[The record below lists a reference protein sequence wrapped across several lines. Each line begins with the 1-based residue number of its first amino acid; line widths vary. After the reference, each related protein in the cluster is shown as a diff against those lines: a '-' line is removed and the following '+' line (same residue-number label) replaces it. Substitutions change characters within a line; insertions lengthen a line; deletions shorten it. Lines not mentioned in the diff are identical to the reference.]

1 MQTSSLAP
9 APPLAAEELTVERGG
24 VRVLDRVSF
33 TAGPGCLMGVVG
45 PNGAG
50 KSTLF
55 NVIVSLLP
63 PTDGQVLVH
72 GKSIDETRGM
82 VAYVPQ
88 HERVN
93 WRLPMS
99 AWDVVLQ
106 GRTRRVGWFRRPRRE
121 DRDLAED
128 ALNQVGMWDRRR
140 SLVGELSGGQR
151 QRVFVAR
158 ALAQEADILLLDEA
172 FSGVDIASQEELVS
186 VLTELRDGG
195 HTILMSS
202 HDINHLAHYCDECL
216 CLNCHVCA
224 CGAPQDVL
232 TPEVLTE
239 MYGPFGMVPG
249 HGHGLA
255 GDDHGHHH

>member
-1 MQTSSLAP
+1 MRTSESNP
-9 APPLAAEELTVERGG
+9 ALVAENLTVERGG
-24 VRVLDRVSF
+24 SLVLDEVSF
-33 TAGPGCLMGVVG
+33 AAGPGCLMGVVG

-55 NVIVSLLP
+55 NVIVSLLA
-63 PTDGQVLVH
+63 PTSGRVLIH
-72 GKSIDETRGM
+72 GKPIDETRGL

-88 HERVN
+88 HEYVN
-93 WRLPMS
+93 WRLPMT
-99 AWDVVLQ
+99 AWDVTLL
-106 GRTRRVGWFRRPRRE
+106 GRTRRIGWFRRPGAE
-121 DRDLAED
+121 DRDVAEA
-128 ALNQVGMWDRRR
+128 ALRQVGMWERRN

-158 ALAQEADILLLDEA
+158 ALAQGADILLLDEA
-172 FSGVDIASQEELVS
+172 FSGVDIASQESLVA
-186 VLTELRDGG
+186 VLQELRDQGR
-195 HTILMSS
+195 TILLSS

-224 CGAPQDVL
+224 CGAPEDVL

-239 MYGPFGMVPG
+239 LYGRFGGVPG

-255 GDDHGHHH
+255 GDGHGHHH

>member
-1 MQTSSLAP
+1 MTTLTP
-9 APPLAAEELTVERGG
+9 PPPLAAEDLTVERGG
-24 VRVLDRVSF
+24 VRVLDQVSF

-63 PTDGQVLVH
+63 ATEGRVLIHGQSV
-72 GKSIDETRGM
+72 SDARGL

-88 HERVN
+88 YERVN
-93 WRLPMS
+93 WRLPMT
-99 AWDVVLQ
+99 AWDVVML
-106 GRTRRVGWFRRPRRE
+106 GRTHRIGWFRRAGQA
-121 DRDLAED
+121 DRALAEA
-128 ALNQVGMWDRRR
+128 ALRQVGMWDRRS

-186 VLTELRDGG
+186 VLTELRDQG

-216 CLNCHVCA
+216 CLNCYVCA

-239 MYGPFGMVPG
+239 MYGPFGTVPS

-255 GDDHGHHH
+255 GDDHGHSH

>member
-1 MQTSSLAP
+1 M
-9 APPLAAEELTVERGG
+9 ERGG

-55 NVIVSLLP
+55 DVIVSQLP
-63 PTDGQVLVH
+63 ATAGRVLVH
-72 GKSIDETRGM
+72 GKSTEESRGL

-93 WRLPMS
+93 WRLPLS
-99 AWDVVLQ
+99 AWEVTMM
-106 GRTRRVGWFRRPRRE
+106 GRSRKMGWFRRPGRE
-121 DRDLAED
+121 DRGAAEQ
-128 ALNQVGMWDRRR
+128 ALRQVGMWDRRD

-158 ALAQEADILLLDEA
+158 ALAQRADILLLDEA
-172 FSGVDIASQEELVS
+172 FSGVDIASQEALVS
-186 VLTELRDGG
+186 VLQELRDQGW
-195 HTILMSS
+195 TILLSS

-224 CGAPQDVL
+224 CG
-232 TPEVLTE
+232 TPGEVLTE
-239 MYGPFGMVPG
+239 EVLTELYGSLGAVPT

-255 GDDHGHHH
+255 GDADGHHHSTPD

>member
-1 MQTSSLAP
+1 MLSDRSSP
-9 APPLAAEELTVERGG
+9 SLAAEDLTVDRGG
-24 VRVLDRVSF
+24 VRVLNQVSF

-55 NVIVSLLP
+55 DVIVSLLP
-63 PTDGQVLVH
+63 ATSGRILIH
-72 GKSIDETRGM
+72 GKPIAEARGL

-88 HERVN
+88 YEQVN

-99 AWDVVLQ
+99 ALDVTLL
-106 GRTRRVGWFRRPRRE
+106 GRTRRIGWFQRPGRT
-121 DRDLAED
+121 DRAAAED
-128 ALNQVGMWDRRR
+128 ALSQVGLWAQRH
-140 SLVGELSGGQR
+140 SLVTELSGGQR

-158 ALAQEADILLLDEA
+158 ALAQGADVLLLDEA
-172 FSGVDIASQEELVS
+172 FSGVDIASQEALVS
-186 VLTELRDGG
+186 VLMKLRDEGR
-195 HTILMSS
+195 TILLSS

-224 CGAPQDVL
+224 CGAPQ
-232 TPEVLTE
+232 EVLTE
-239 MYGPFGMVPG
+239 DVLTELYGPFGTVPS

-255 GDDHGHHH
+255 GDAHGHHH

>member
-1 MQTSSLAP
+1 MQTSPLAP

-72 GKSIDETRGM
+72 GKSIDEMRGM

-93 WRLPMS
+93 WRLPMT
-99 AWDVVLQ
+99 AWDVTML
-106 GRTRRVGWFRRPRRE
+106 GRARRIGWLRRPGPE
-121 DRDLAED
+121 DRDVAEA
-128 ALNQVGMWDRRR
+128 ALRQVGMWERRH

-158 ALAQEADILLLDEA
+158 ALAQGADVLLLDEA
-172 FSGVDIASQEELVS
+172 FSGVDIPSQEALVA
-186 VLTELRDGG
+186 VLQELRDQGR
-195 HTILMSS
+195 TILLSS

-224 CGAPQDVL
+224 CGTPEEVL
-232 TPEVLTE
+232 TPDILMEL
-239 MYGPFGMVPG
+239 YGSFGTVPG
-249 HGHGLA
+249 HGHGLS
-255 GDDHGHHH
+255 GDRRGSHN